1 MGSGASSATSC
12 LAGFFAL
19 RSFALITI
27 WVISRESGREARTS
41 RPHWFY
47 TRILRVPKC
56 FFRQAFSLTPKSVHK
71 LGYKNPI
78 GVLRSLEQLVL
89 LGLFLLSGFGFLLIP
104 QSDEPVRASPALRLV
119 PEFALLIGIG
129 AWRALPMRRFQLFQ

>member
-1 MGSGASSATSC
+1 MRGQPGIVV
-12 LAGFFAL
+12 GFPDQVL
-19 RSFALITI
+19 RTWAVTVKPDQSINRL
-27 WVISRESGREARTS
+27 
-41 RPHWFY
+41 
-47 TRILRVPKC
+47 
-56 FFRQAFSLTPKSVHK
+56 VHV
-71 LGYKNPI
+71 GYKNPI

-129 AWRALPMRRFQLFQ
+129 AWRALPMRRFQLFH